1 MISFI
6 NLKFLHHSGVNQ
18 KTSQSLIPGTS
29 RSAIIT
35 KTGDYEYAVEVHR
48 IQDMLLVDP
57 QEWVYKSALVV
68 NVGFATTT
76 SYHGPQPVESLDDWQ
91 DIILHVIK
99 TWSPEHR
106 FLVRSGIPD
115 MLRNAITSEFITSLR
130 GSINVD
136 VYEDDGGLSF
146 DKM

>member
-1 MISFI
+1 M
-6 NLKFLHHSGVNQ
+6 
-18 KTSQSLIPGTS
+18 
-29 RSAIIT
+29 
-35 KTGDYEYAVEVHR
+35 EVHR

-57 QEWVYKSALVV
+57 QECVDISALFV

-99 TWSPEHR
+99 TWSPEHSL
-106 FLVRSGIPD
+106 LVRSGIPG
-115 MLRNAITSEFITSLR
+115 MLKNAITSEFITSLR